1 MVQGPPQTSER
12 QCGRGCLDGRG
23 SVQQWRYRLHLMRIM
38 EVSMVYN
45 GVAVV
50 SVFLLL

>member
-23 SVQQWRYRLHLMRIM
+23 SAQQAVPTPFKEI
-38 EVSMVYN
+38 SMVYN
-45 GVAVV
+45 GLAVV